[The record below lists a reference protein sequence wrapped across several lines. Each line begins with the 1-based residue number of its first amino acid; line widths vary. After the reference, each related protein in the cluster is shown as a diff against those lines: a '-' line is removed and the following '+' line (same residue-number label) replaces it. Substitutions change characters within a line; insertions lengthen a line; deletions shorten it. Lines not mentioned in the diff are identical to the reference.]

1 MVNQQKNAMQ
11 VAEFLQRQPKVQ
23 RVVYPGLANFAQR
36 ELAHRQMTTPDGS
49 FAPGRMRYF
58 ELEGKTAMCEAR
70 RKLPSDS
77 STTSRRNRTPSRWR

>member
-1 MVNQQKNAMQ
+1 LNLPHRNPAARRLYGWPRLAARMVNQQKNAMQ

-58 ELEGKTAMCEAR
+58 ELEGKTAM
-70 RKLPSDS
+70 
-77 STTSRRNRTPSRWR
+77 

>member
-1 MVNQQKNAMQ
+1 MNLPQRNPGARRLYGLPTLAARMVNQQKSAMQ

-49 FAPGRMRYF
+49 FLPGHMLYF
-58 ELEGKTAMCEAR
+58 ELKGRTAM
-70 RKLPSDS
+70 
-77 STTSRRNRTPSRWR
+77 